1 MIWILASYTVGILY
15 GLCSHMLAGYIPHA
29 CSKALCL
36 MCGSTEEEALYMHI
50 ATVYAF
56 LIKDIQP

>member
-1 MIWILASYTVGILY
+1 
-15 GLCSHMLAGYIPHA
+15 MLAGYIPHA

-50 ATVYAF
+50 ASYCICVSDKGYTAVATYTE
-56 LIKDIQP
+56 L